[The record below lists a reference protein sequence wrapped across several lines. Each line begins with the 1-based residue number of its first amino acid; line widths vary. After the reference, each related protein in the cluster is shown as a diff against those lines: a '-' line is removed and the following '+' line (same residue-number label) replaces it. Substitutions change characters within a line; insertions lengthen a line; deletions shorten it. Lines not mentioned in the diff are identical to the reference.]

1 MKTTIK
7 ILSMACVLTFVFTS
21 NANMPSTYCQ
31 DDPLA
36 PNWGYCTLVD
46 EISANQE
53 CVASPTMHTCDG
65 AG

>member
-21 NANMPSTYCQ
+21 NANMRITYCQ

-36 PNWGYCTLVD
+36 PNWGYCTRPD
-46 EISANQE
+46 PESANQE
-53 CVASPTMHTCDG
+53 CVPSPTMQTCDG